1 MALTITTARSAP
13 AAVKL
18 VGVGVFSDL
27 DRPDSLPSDVLDSR
41 GFNGGLGKT
50 MIIDTDKGL
59 RAVIGLGKT
68 EDFDASALRK
78 AGASFA
84 RAARRHKTVATTL
97 LADAVGAIDGIDQ
110 GACCLLYTSPSP
122 RDRTRSRMP
131 SSA

>member
-50 MIIDTDKGL
+50 MIVDTDKVL
-59 RAVIGLGKT
+59 EAVNAKKDRVVFILWG
-68 EDFDASALRK
+68 ASARK
-78 AGASFA
+78 KKALIDETVHVVLESPHPSPLSAYRGFFGSAPFSKANAALTEAG
-84 RAARRHKTVATTL
+84 L
-97 LADAVGAIDGIDQ
+97 DAVDWA
-110 GACCLLYTSPSP
+110 L
-122 RDRTRSRMP
+122 
-131 SSA
+131 